1 MPGAL
6 KPQPNGN
13 QNKPRDIDI
22 VLLHDATGSQQPY
35 INAARKTAREY
46 VEKIAKGARLKGGSA
61 RYRVVA
67 FRDHREQGDAWIVHD
82 SNPFVT
88 DGAALEKQLN
98 NIVASGG
105 GDGPEAQIDAFDA
118 VLRSSWRDPV
128 QKIVLLF
135 TDSPPH
141 GIGEPGDRI
150 PASHPD
156 ALTAQSI
163 LDSYMNG
170 DIQLIVFGCI
180 PTIRN
185 YKKAEE
191 FYLNFTKKT
200 AGVYLTLDR
209 SANAAVLSRGVVGS
223 VLHASDS
230 LRLADTYGA
239 WIMDASDHGHDALVD
254 ALHSKLTADGEECHE
269 VVCTEHGGHDI
280 QYHLAPVSRARVDT
294 IVGKTLAYKEMVK
307 SDPVLNA
314 IFG

>member
-156 ALTAQSI
+156 ACTVLTLPLVALFDAADADRVRPASPK
-163 LDSYMNG
+163 SG
-170 DIQLIVFGCI
+170 
-180 PTIRN
+180 TTR
-185 YKKAEE
+185 
-191 FYLNFTKKT
+191 
-200 AGVYLTLDR
+200 GVYLMLDR

-254 ALHSKLTADGEECHE
+254 ALHSKLTADGEECPE

-280 QYHLAPVSRARVDT
+280 QYHLAPVSRTRVDT